1 MYKWAEAFLL
11 SWITFSWYLEHIHY
25 SDVAIGK
32 DKIRNNIPLMKVRA
46 LTQLKIMV
54 AHGRL
59 DECRLVSMK

>member
-1 MYKWAEAFLL
+1 M
-11 SWITFSWYLEHIHY
+11 
-25 SDVAIGK
+25 AIGK